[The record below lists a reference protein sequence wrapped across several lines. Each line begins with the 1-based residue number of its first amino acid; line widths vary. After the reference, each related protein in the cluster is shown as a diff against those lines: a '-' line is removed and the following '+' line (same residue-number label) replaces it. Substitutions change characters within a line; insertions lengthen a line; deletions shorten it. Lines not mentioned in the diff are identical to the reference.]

1 MTRQDY
7 KLIIE
12 RMDGNPAVKEIRA
25 SGEAIERL
33 LSLTN
38 TLVLSATIFAALI
51 AFAAFYFNYQHVKA
65 YSLCKEKRNKNN
77 VSKVNGTDF
86 EIKDG
91 DWHHRG
97 FSSKGDP
104 KYEIWTQRK
113 Q

>member
-1 MTRQDY
+1 MELMYPQ
-7 KLIIE
+7 IE
-12 RMDGNPAVKEIRA
+12 N
-25 SGEAIERL
+25 L
-33 LSLTN
+33 L
-38 TLVLSATIFAALI
+38 
-51 AFAAFYFNYQHVKA
+51 
-65 YSLCKEKRNKNN
+65 NN
-77 VSKVNGTDF
+77 NLKMFDF